1 MHLLA
6 KCLFCICLL
15 SGFYFYLNV
24 YVREC
29 TAHSLNLNYFA
40 WNIFST
46 SIIMIIAIC
55 PDVNNLKSIVQIDER
70 KTDTRVLSANLL
82 LVLSSDSTSSFP
94 LPWCIC
100 ILCKWIFLYM
110 ELSRY
115 SVSCGG
121 KINAVKSLHLARY
134 ESAVKISSKAI
145 KLLSKRL
152 NALRDQWSLCDHI
165 QEIWSCKESV
175 VPLLSMLIPW
185 FCFDAI
191 ASTHVREFNICA
203 HTYSSENFLVTSI
216 RCSTVRLRKSEYALL
231 LCDDIFFFFLSCSSF
246 FSLPANKANERA
258 NCFISC
264 IHSYASFMWLFI

>member
-1 MHLLA
+1 MYKSTKERLTHVFYLPISCSYSLLIPPLPFHYHDVFVFYA
-6 KCLFCICLL
+6 NE
-15 SGFYFYLNV
+15 YFYIWNWVDIRWAAVGKSMQLRV
-24 YVREC
+24 YIWQDMSR
-29 TAHSLNLNYFA
+29 L
-40 WNIFST
+40 
-46 SIIMIIAIC
+46 
-55 PDVNNLKSIVQIDER
+55 LKYR
-70 KTDTRVLSANLL
+70 AK
-82 LVLSSDSTSSFP
+82 
-94 LPWCIC
+94 
-100 ILCKWIFLYM
+100 
-110 ELSRY
+110 
-115 SVSCGG
+115 
-121 KINAVKSLHLARY
+121 
-134 ESAVKISSKAI
+134 
-145 KLLSKRL
+145 L